1 MVEFIVVFV
10 PLMTLFLCMIE
21 LSRLAIARLLVERA
35 AGMAVRACAV
45 IKDQPKNCDETAAGS
60 AADQLIRRAAAE
72 GLRPWTDSNVSL
84 DAVECKTQ
92 KPSGEDTV
100 QLRARFHCVVPIARD
115 ILCSGSAN
123 ASASAAGASRALR
136 ATARYAHQGA
146 GYDCEYAH
154 MELPGGGELELPALG
169 GAWP

>member
-10 PLMTLFLCMIE
+10 PLITLFLCMIE
-21 LSRLAIARLLVERA
+21 LSRLAIAQLMVERA

-45 IKDQPKNCDETAAGS
+45 IKDQPKNCDETPPAGDASAGS
-60 AADQLIRRAAAE
+60 GADQLIRLAASE
-72 GLRPWTDSNVSL
+72 GLRPWTDTNVSL

-92 KPSGEDTV
+92 KPSGEDTL
-100 QLRARFHCVVPIARD
+100 QLRAQFRCVVPIARN
-115 ILCSGSAN
+115 ILCGAG
-123 ASASAAGASRALR
+123 GASRAIG

-146 GYDCEYAH
+146 SYNCEYAH
-154 MELPGGGELELPALG
+154 MELPGGGQLELPALG